1 MCWNCADVLRWK
13 VSSQE
18 AAGEMNLEFD
28 FRASICVASPSFGH
42 YQTTLHGVFR
52 LSFCRTRSIVVSLI
66 VHSKLDY
73 CNSLYY
79 YLPQFR
85 INILQ
90 NIHNSLAQVN
100 AFLVYLE
107 PRLLVAAYVFHFCRT
122 TSKTEVLCDNFYSCS
137 CELKCWKVY
146 QFAKQS
152 CKKTFKL

>member
-1 MCWNCADVLRWK
+1 MT
-13 VSSQE
+13 SHE
-18 AAGEMNLEFD
+18 AGGEMNLEFN
-28 FRASICVASPSFGH
+28 FRASSCVASPPLGQ
-42 YQTTLHGVFR
+42 YQTTLLSVFR
-52 LSFCRTRSIVVSLI
+52 VSFFGTMSVVISLV
-66 VHSKLDY
+66 VHSKIDY

-122 TSKTEVLCDNFYSCS
+122 TSKTEVLCDNFDSCS
-137 CELKCWKVY
+137 CELKY
-146 QFAKQS
+146 
-152 CKKTFKL
+152 